1 MVPSRATKPPRLGIA
16 LIGLIGVTLLALMAA
31 LGVSAMDAS
40 VRGRRD
46 LVAILNVTPIGIV
59 PVIRNAAFAGRRRRR
74 LVALTATT
82 VIAVPVVYVLIHFA
96 VP

>member
-1 MVPSRATKPPRLGIA
+1 
-16 LIGLIGVTLLALMAA
+16 
-31 LGVSAMDAS
+31 
-40 VRGRRD
+40 
-46 LVAILNVTPIGIV
+46 V

-82 VIAVPVVYVLIHFA
+82 VIAVPVVYLLIHFA